1 MTRRARVL
9 AAVAVVALAAASA
22 ALALAPGLFRAAKPK
37 LPLPPPGEAVKAAA
51 ADIEALEFPSGR
63 GEGEAAELVDVGEMD
78 AAEFRRRLEA
88 FPGKCVRL
96 WMPGERH
103 WLLVGRREAA
113 LPLAAALERFAA
125 DAGLGL
131 LVGAFASYA
140 GSREEVMPAFEEK
153 LEGKVVPQWFVTR
166 EVPRFD
172 WIDFAGI
179 DDDIADETR
188 AEIRSRQVVRRLV
201 LEGNIAAAK
210 AGDEKTLDDAVDC
223 WRRAALRNSA
233 DPILVD
239 RLERLARNGDT
250 FYRLGKVQQAM
261 KCYETLIAVHPNDD
275 AARAGFAACLRRLGK
290 DDLAAKVLESGRRHS
305 WETQGEK

>member
-1 MTRRARVL
+1 MTRRARAL
-9 AAVAVVALAAASA
+9 AVVAVAALVAASA
-22 ALALAPGLFRAAKPK
+22 ALALLRYFSRDAKPK
-37 LPLPPPGEAVKAAA
+37 LPPPPPGEAVKAAA

-63 GEGEAAELVDVGEMD
+63 GEGEIAELVDVGEMD
-78 AAEFRRRLEA
+78 AAEFRQRLES

-125 DAGLGL
+125 DSGLGSPI
-131 LVGAFASYA
+131 GAFASYA

-166 EVPRFD
+166 EVPRLD

-179 DDDIADETR
+179 DDDIAAETR

-210 AGDEKTLDDAVDC
+210 AGDEKAMDDAVDC
-223 WRRAALRNSA
+223 WRRAVLRNSA

-239 RLERLARNGDT
+239 RLDRLARNGDT

-290 DDLAAKVLESGRRHS
+290 DDLAAKVLEKGRGS
-305 WETQGEK
+305 TQEPQGEK

>member
-1 MTRRARVL
+1 MSRCARAIVIVSV
-9 AAVAVVALAAASA
+9 AALVAAAA
-22 ALALAPGLFRAAKPK
+22 ALALLRYFSRDAKPK
-37 LPLPPPGEAVKAAA
+37 LPPPPPGEAVKAAA

-63 GEGEAAELVDVGEMD
+63 GEGEIAELVDVGEMD
-78 AAEFRRRLEA
+78 AAEFRRRLES

-113 LPLAAALERFAA
+113 LPLAAAFERFAA
-125 DAGLGL
+125 DSGLGSP
-131 LVGAFASYA
+131 VGAFASYA

-166 EVPRFD
+166 EVPRLD

-179 DDDIADETR
+179 DDDIAAETR

-210 AGDEKTLDDAVDC
+210 AGDEKAMDDAVDC

-290 DDLAAKVLESGRRHS
+290 DDLAAKVLESGRGHS
-305 WETQGEK
+305 RETQGEK

>member
-1 MTRRARVL
+1 MSRCARAIVIVSV
-9 AAVAVVALAAASA
+9 AALVAAAA
-22 ALALAPGLFRAAKPK
+22 ALALLRYFSRDAKPK
-37 LPLPPPGEAVKAAA
+37 LPPPPPGEAVKAAA

-78 AAEFRRRLEA
+78 AAEFRRRLES

-125 DAGLGL
+125 DSGLGSP
-131 LVGAFASYA
+131 VGAFASYA

-166 EVPRFD
+166 EVPRLD

-179 DDDIADETR
+179 DDDIAAETR

-210 AGDEKTLDDAVDC
+210 ADDEKAMDDAVDC

-261 KCYETLIAVHPNDD
+261 KCYETMIAVHPNDD

-290 DDLAAKVLESGRRHS
+290 DDLAAKVLEKGRGS
-305 WETQGEK
+305 TQEPQGEK

>member
-1 MTRRARVL
+1 M
-9 AAVAVVALAAASA
+9 
-22 ALALAPGLFRAAKPK
+22 
-37 LPLPPPGEAVKAAA
+37 KAAA

-78 AAEFRRRLEA
+78 AAEFRRRLES

-103 WLLVGRREAA
+103 WLLVGRRDEK
-113 LPLAAALERFAA
+113 LPLAKSLERFAA
-125 DAGLGL
+125 DAGLGS

-166 EVPRFD
+166 EVPRLD

-179 DDDIADETR
+179 DDDIAAETR
-188 AEIRSRQVVRRLV
+188 AEIRSMQVIRRLV

-210 AGDEKTLDDAVDC
+210 ADDEKAMDDAVDC

-290 DDLAAKVLESGRRHS
+290 DDLAAKVLEKGRGPTP
-305 WETQGEK
+305 EPQGEK

>member
-1 MTRRARVL
+1 MSRCARAIVIVSV
-9 AAVAVVALAAASA
+9 AALVAAAA
-22 ALALAPGLFRAAKPK
+22 ALALLRYFSRDAKPK
-37 LPLPPPGEAVKAAA
+37 LPPPPPGEAVKAAA

-63 GEGEAAELVDVGEMD
+63 GEGEIAELVDVGEMD
-78 AAEFRRRLEA
+78 AAEFRRRLES
-88 FPGKCVRL
+88 FPGRCVRL

-113 LPLAAALERFAA
+113 LPLAKSLERFAA
-125 DAGLGL
+125 DAGLGSP
-131 LVGAFASYA
+131 VGAFASYA

-166 EVPRFD
+166 EVPRLD

-179 DDDIADETR
+179 DDDIAAETR

-210 AGDEKTLDDAVDC
+210 ADDEKAMDDAVDC

-290 DDLAAKVLESGRRHS
+290 DDLAAKVLEKGRGPTQ
-305 WETQGEK
+305 EPQGEK

>member
-1 MTRRARVL
+1 M
-9 AAVAVVALAAASA
+9 
-22 ALALAPGLFRAAKPK
+22 
-37 LPLPPPGEAVKAAA
+37 VKAAA

-78 AAEFRRRLEA
+78 AAEFRRRLES

-125 DAGLGL
+125 DSGLGSP
-131 LVGAFASYA
+131 VGAFACYA

-153 LEGKVVPQWFVTR
+153 LEGKVLPQWFVTR
-166 EVPRFD
+166 EVPRLD

-179 DDDIADETR
+179 DDDIAAETR

-210 AGDEKTLDDAVDC
+210 AGDEKAMDDAVDC

-290 DDLAAKVLESGRRHS
+290 DDLAAKVLESGRGHS
-305 WETQGEK
+305 RETQGEK